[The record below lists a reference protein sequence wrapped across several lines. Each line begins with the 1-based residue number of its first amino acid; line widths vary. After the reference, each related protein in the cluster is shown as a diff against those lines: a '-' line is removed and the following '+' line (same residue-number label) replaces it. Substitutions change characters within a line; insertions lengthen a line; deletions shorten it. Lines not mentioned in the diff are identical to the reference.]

1 MGIAKAMRRF
11 LGQFFKLPRPAQS
24 DNLVRLIQGR
34 HMAWNPKPT
43 SLLYNDRVN
52 DVFRSTRLE
61 PRNRH
66 MTEEQKGGLDNLLTP
81 NPKPAA
87 GLGLQDNVRARER
100 ENPCRRGRA
109 GRQWRYRCQGCFIR
123 SADICQQWSF
133 LSPTPVPLQL
143 WTMMQNPAERLAVDK
158 TRPLAFSV
166 VPKPAFNNN
175 KVKTNIFYT
184 KLFLKSNNIF
194 YPVSSYKS
202 NN

>member
-66 MTEEQKGGLDNLLTP
+66 MTEEQKAK
-81 NPKPAA
+81 PKPAA

-109 GRQWRYRCQGCFIR
+109 AGNGG
-123 SADICQQWSF
+123 
-133 LSPTPVPLQL
+133 TGLQL